1 MNAAG
6 LPVPRLT
13 LATRSSETDGK
24 KPKRTTPAARA
35 IMVTAKAD
43 SETLKRDAARI
54 RELFASLDVDQRA
67 VLIAWAE
74 FYALQNRE
82 RRTA

>member
-1 MNAAG
+1 
-6 LPVPRLT
+6 
-13 LATRSSETDGK
+13 
-24 KPKRTTPAARA
+24 
-35 IMVTAKAD
+35 MVTAKAD

-74 FYALQNRE
+74 FYALQKPRAAYRLISARRE
-82 RRTA
+82 DKARDEPMAGDRG